1 MSRLVV
7 VMVGAVAAVLCL
19 AVAADPIQAAN
30 SRQVSAGALAVSP
43 SSQRA
48 LIDKYCVTCHN
59 QRLHRGELTLETI
72 DVQNIGAGAE
82 VWEKVLRKVRAGEMP
97 PAASPRPDP
106 VAIESFVGW
115 LEGNLD
121 LAAEATPQPG
131 RVAVHRLNRSE
142 YANAIRDLLDLEI
155 DDQSVLIDEDPG
167 VTGFD
172 NTAGALSVSP
182 VLVERYLAAARRV
195 SRMAVGDLKV
205 APVFDTYTLPK
216 MLKQDDRMSEDLP
229 FASKGGVAIRH
240 RFLVDGEYV
249 LKARLHSQ
257 LYNYLLGLG
266 RPHQLE
272 MRLDGVRIR
281 QFTVGGAAPGRPAPD
296 SYAGDIPGSP
306 DWEQYMHDADAG
318 LEVRFAAKA
327 GTRVVAVS
335 FVNSSTEPE
344 GVLQPAQ
351 VGGSGFEYNQL
362 YEGNPKIMTV
372 AIGGPY
378 NATGPGDTPSRRR
391 IFVCRPKAS
400 GDSEDELGCATR
412 ILTTLARRAYRR
424 PVTEKDVRPLLTFY
438 ASGRKQENF
447 DAGIQSALT
456 RILIDPEFLI
466 RIEPD
471 PSTAS
476 VGAVYRLNDV
486 ALASR
491 LSFFLWASIPDEE
504 LLDLAERGK
513 LQDPKLLAEQIR
525 RMTTDGRF
533 FKTFV
538 DNFASQWLGL
548 RKLRGVTPDPDLFP
562 EFDENLREAFRRE
575 TELFLDSQ
583 IREDRSVVDLLSSNY
598 TFVNEHLARFY
609 GIPNV
614 YGDAYRRVTI
624 GHVRPGGLLAQG
636 SILTVTSYADRTS
649 PVFRGKWVLE
659 NLLAAPPPEP
669 PPNVSDLRESPPGK
683 PVSVR
688 QRLEEHR
695 RNPAC
700 AGCHARMD
708 PFGFTLENFDGIGK
722 WRTTNED
729 QTPIDASGTLPDG
742 TVLNGIASLEKYLLE
757 RRHQFAMAVTEK
769 LLTYALGR
777 GLEYYD
783 LPAVR
788 KIVRHAAA
796 NDYRWSSIIDGI
808 VKSVPFQM
816 SVVRS
821 DRSVSAQRQ

>member
-1 MSRLVV
+1 MNRLVV
-7 VMVGAVAAVLCL
+7 VMVGAVAAALCL

-30 SRQVSAGALAVSP
+30 SRQVSAGAQAVSP

-48 LIDKYCVTCHN
+48 LIDKYCITCHN
-59 QRLHRGELTLETI
+59 QKLHRGELSLETI

-82 VWEKVLRKVRAGEMP
+82 VWEKVLRKVRSGEMP
-97 PAASPRPDP
+97 PAASPRPDT
-106 VAIESFVGW
+106 VAIESFVRW
-115 LEGNLD
+115 LEGGLD
-121 LAAEATPQPG
+121 RAAEATPQPG

-142 YANAIRDLLDLEI
+142 YANAVRDLLDLEI

-182 VLVERYLAAARRV
+182 VLVER
-195 SRMAVGDLKV
+195 GHLKV

-272 MRLDGVRIR
+272 VRLDGVRIR

-327 GTRVVAVS
+327 GTRVVAVL
-335 FVNSSTEPE
+335 FVNASTEPE

-372 AIGGPY
+372 SIGGPY
-378 NATGPGDTPSRRR
+378 APTGPGDTPSRRK
-391 IFVCRPKAS
+391 IFVCQPKSSA
-400 GDSEDELGCATR
+400 DNTDELGCATR

-424 PVTEKDVRPLLTFY
+424 PVTDKDVRPLLTFY
-438 ASGRKQENF
+438 ASGRKQGSFE
-447 DAGIQSALT
+447 AGIQSALT

-486 ALASR
+486 PLASR
-491 LSFFLWASIPDEE
+491 LSFFLWGSIPDDE

-525 RMTTDGRF
+525 RMTADGRF

-609 GIPNV
+609 GVPNV

-624 GHVRPGGLLAQG
+624 GHVRRGGLLAQG

-669 PPNVSDLRESPPGK
+669 PPNVSDLKESPPGK

-821 DRSVSAQRQ
+821 DRSVSAQPQ

>member
-1 MSRLVV
+1 MNRLAA
-7 VMVGAVAAVLCL
+7 VMVGAVGVALCL
-19 AVAADPIQAAN
+19 ATAADPIQAAN
-30 SRQVSAGALAVSP
+30 TRQVSADGPAVSP

-59 QRLHRGELTLETI
+59 QKLRTAELALDTI
-72 DVQNIGAGAE
+72 DMQNIGAGAE
-82 VWEKVLRKVRAGEMP
+82 VWEKVLRKIRSGEMP
-97 PAASPRPDP
+97 PAAKPRPDT
-106 VAIESFVGW
+106 VATESFAAW
-115 LEGNLD
+115 LEGGLD
-121 LAAEATPQPG
+121 RAAEATPQPG

-142 YANAIRDLLDLEI
+142 YANAVRDLLDLEI
-155 DDQSVLIDEDPG
+155 DDRSVLIDEDPG

-216 MLKQDDRMSEDLP
+216 MLKQDERMSEDLP

-272 MRLDGVRIR
+272 VRLDGVRIR
-281 QFTVGGAAPGRPAPD
+281 QFTVGGTAPGRPAPD
-296 SYAGDIPGSP
+296 SFAGDIPGSP

-372 AIGGPY
+372 SIGGPY
-378 NATGPGDTPSRRR
+378 APTGPGDTPSRRK
-391 IFVCRPKAS
+391 IFVCSPKA
-400 GDSEDELGCATR
+400 GAENADELGCATR

-424 PVTEKDVRPLLTFY
+424 PVAEKDVRPLLTFY
-438 ASGRKQENF
+438 AAGRKQGSF

-471 PSTAS
+471 PSSAP

-486 ALASR
+486 PLASR
-491 LSFFLWASIPDEE
+491 LSFFLWGSIPDDE
-504 LLDLAERGK
+504 LLDLAEQGK

-525 RMTTDGRF
+525 RMTADGRF

-583 IREDRSVVDLLSSNY
+583 IREDRSVVNLLSSNY
-598 TFVNEHLARFY
+598 TFVNERLARFY

-624 GHVRPGGLLAQG
+624 GHVRRGGLLAQG

-729 QTPIDASGTLPDG
+729 QTPIDASGTLADG

-757 RRHQFAMAVTEK
+757 RRDQFAVAVTEK

-788 KIVRHAAA
+788 KIARHAAA
-796 NDYRWSSIIDGI
+796 NDYRWSSIIEGI

-821 DRSVSAQRQ
+821 DRSVSEQRQ

>member
-1 MSRLVV
+1 MNRLVV
-7 VMVGAVAAVLCL
+7 VMVGAVGAALCL

-30 SRQVSAGALAVSP
+30 SRQVSAGGPAVSP

-59 QRLHRGELTLETI
+59 QKLRRAELALDTI

-82 VWEKVLRKVRAGEMP
+82 VWEKVLRKIRSGEMP
-97 PAASPRPDP
+97 PAANPRPDT
-106 VAIESFVGW
+106 VAIESFAAW
-115 LEGNLD
+115 LEAGLD
-121 LAAEATPQPG
+121 RAAEATPQPG

-142 YANAIRDLLDLEI
+142 YANAVRDLLDLEI
-155 DDQSVLIDEDPG
+155 DDRSVLIDEDPG

-257 LYNYLLGLG
+257 LYNYLIGLG

-272 MRLDGVRIR
+272 VRLDGVRIR
-281 QFTVGGAAPGRPAPD
+281 QFTVGGTAPGRPAPD
-296 SYAGDIPGSP
+296 SFAGDIPGSP

-344 GVLQPAQ
+344 GVLQPEQ

-372 AIGGPY
+372 SIGGPY
-378 NATGPGDTPSRRR
+378 APTGPGDTPSRRK

-400 GDSEDELGCATR
+400 ADNADELGCATR

-438 ASGRKQENF
+438 AAGRKQGSF

-471 PSTAS
+471 PSTAP

-486 ALASR
+486 PLASR
-491 LSFFLWASIPDEE
+491 LSFFLWGSIPDDE
-504 LLDLAERGK
+504 LLDLAEHGK

-525 RMTTDGRF
+525 RMTADGRF

-598 TFVNEHLARFY
+598 TFVNERLARFY

-624 GHVRPGGLLAQG
+624 GHVRRGGLLAQG

-729 QTPIDASGTLPDG
+729 ETPIDASGTLPDG

-757 RRHQFAMAVTEK
+757 RRHQFALAVTEK

-788 KIVRHAAA
+788 KIARHAAA

-821 DRSVSAQRQ
+821 DRSVSAQRK

>member
-1 MSRLVV
+1 MNRLVV
-7 VMVGAVAAVLCL
+7 VVVGAVGAALCL
-19 AVAADPIQAAN
+19 AIAADPIQAN
-30 SRQVSAGALAVSP
+30 SRQVSAGGPAVSP

-59 QRLHRGELTLETI
+59 QKLRRAELALDTI

-82 VWEKVLRKVRAGEMP
+82 VWEKVLRKIRSGEMP
-97 PAASPRPDP
+97 PAANPRPDT
-106 VAIESFVGW
+106 VAIERFVAW
-115 LEGNLD
+115 LETGLD
-121 LAAEATPQPG
+121 RAAEASPQPG

-155 DDQSVLIDEDPG
+155 DDRSVLIDEDPG

-195 SRMAVGDLKV
+195 SRMAVGDMKV
-205 APVFDTYTLPK
+205 TPVFDTYTLPK

-257 LYNYLLGLG
+257 LYNYLIGLG

-272 MRLDGVRIR
+272 VRLDGARIR
-281 QFTVGGAAPGRPAPD
+281 QFTVGGTAPGRPAPD
-296 SYAGDIPGSP
+296 SFAGDIPGSP

-372 AIGGPY
+372 SIGGPY
-378 NATGPGDTPSRRR
+378 DPTGPGDTPSRRK
-391 IFVCRPKAS
+391 IFVCRPKVSA
-400 GDSEDELGCATR
+400 DNEDERDCATQ

-424 PVTEKDVRPLLTFY
+424 PVTEEDVRPLLTFY
-438 ASGRKQENF
+438 AAGRKQGSF

-456 RILIDPEFLI
+456 RILIDPEFLF

-471 PSTAS
+471 PSTAP

-486 ALASR
+486 PLASR
-491 LSFFLWASIPDEE
+491 LSFFLWGSIPDDE
-504 LLDLAERGK
+504 LLDLAEHGK

-525 RMTTDGRF
+525 RMTADGRF

-548 RKLRGVTPDPDLFP
+548 RKLRGVTPDPDRFP

-575 TELFLDSQ
+575 TDLFLDNQ

-598 TFVNEHLARFY
+598 TFVNERLARFY

-624 GHVRPGGLLAQG
+624 GHVRRGGLLAQG

-729 QTPIDASGTLPDG
+729 ETPIDASGTLPDG

-757 RRHQFAMAVTEK
+757 RRHQFALAVTEK

-788 KIVRHAAA
+788 KIARHAAA

-821 DRSVSAQRQ
+821 DRSVSAQRK

>member
-1 MSRLVV
+1 
-7 VMVGAVAAVLCL
+7 
-19 AVAADPIQAAN
+19 
-30 SRQVSAGALAVSP
+30 
-43 SSQRA
+43 
-48 LIDKYCVTCHN
+48 
-59 QRLHRGELTLETI
+59 
-72 DVQNIGAGAE
+72 
-82 VWEKVLRKVRAGEMP
+82 
-97 PAASPRPDP
+97 
-106 VAIESFVGW
+106 
-115 LEGNLD
+115 
-121 LAAEATPQPG
+121 
-131 RVAVHRLNRSE
+131 LNRSE

-155 DDQSVLIDEDPG
+155 DERSVLIDEDPG

-205 APVFDTYTLPK
+205 VPVFDTYTLPK

-229 FASKGGVAIRH
+229 FGSKGGVAIRH
-240 RFLVDGEYV
+240 RFVVDGEYV

-272 MRLDGVRIR
+272 VRLDGERIK
-281 QFTVGGAAPGRPAPD
+281 QFTVGGNAPGRPAPD
-296 SYAGDIPGSP
+296 SFAGDIPGSP

-335 FVNSSTEPE
+335 FANPAAEPE
-344 GVLQPAQ
+344 GVLQPVQ

-372 AIGGPY
+372 SIGGPY
-378 NATGPGDTPSRRR
+378 DPTGPGDTPSRQR
-391 IFVCRPKAS
+391 IFVCRPKS
-400 GDSEDELGCATR
+400 GADNEDELGCAR
-412 ILTTLARRAYRR
+412 KILTALARRAYRR
-424 PVTEKDVRPLLTFY
+424 PVTERDVRPLLTFY
-438 ASGRKQENF
+438 ASGRKQGSF
-447 DAGIQSALT
+447 DSGIQSALT
-456 RILIDPEFLI
+456 RILIDPEFLV
-466 RIEPD
+466 RIESD
-471 PSTAS
+471 PQNVPTG
-476 VGAVYRLNDV
+476 VVYRLNDV
-486 ALASR
+486 LLASR
-491 LSFFLWASIPDEE
+491 LSFFLWGSIPDGE
-504 LLDLAERGK
+504 LLDLAERGR
-513 LQDPKLLAEQIR
+513 LQDPKVLTQQIQ
-525 RMTTDGRF
+525 RMTADGRF

-562 EFDENLREAFRRE
+562 DFDENLREAFRRE

-583 IREDRSVVDLLSSNY
+583 IREDRSVLDLLGSNY
-598 TFVNEHLARFY
+598 TFVNQRLANFY

-614 YGDAYRRVTI
+614 YGDAYRRVTV
-624 GHVRPGGLLAQG
+624 GNQRRGGLLSQG

-695 RNPAC
+695 RNPGC
-700 AGCHARMD
+700 ASCHARMD

-729 QTPIDASGTLPDG
+729 RTPVDASGTLPDG
-742 TVLNGIASLEKYLLE
+742 TALNGIESLQKYLLE
-757 RRHQFAMAVTEK
+757 RRQQFAVAVTEK

-777 GLEYYD
+777 RLEYYD
-783 LPAVR
+783 FPAVR
-788 KIVRHAAA
+788 KIVRHAAT

-816 SVVRS
+816 SIVRA
-821 DRSVSAQRQ
+821 DQSVAAQSH